1 MIINNYILGFFL
13 LTLGILSILEF
24 FKINLILHKKNKFLL
39 LITNLIF
46 IFYIAIFCGSFL
58 MFSDFF
64 HLKIIIFTILLTC
77 AASDM
82 GGFICGKIFK
92 GPKLTKISPNKTIT
106 GSLGSFVFSTGV
118 LLFLIN
124 YLTNT
129 IDLTIVIVGLMTS
142 LGAQLGDL
150 FFSYLKRKSN
160 LKDTGNFLPGHG
172 GILDRVDGILLGM
185 PIGFL
190 TLLLIY

>member
-1 MIINNYILGFFL
+1 MSKNLKKRIYTSIGLIFSLLLMIINNYILGFFL

-82 GGFICGKIFK
+82 GGFICGK
-92 GPKLTKISPNKTIT
+92 
-106 GSLGSFVFSTGV
+106 
-118 LLFLIN
+118 
-124 YLTNT
+124 
-129 IDLTIVIVGLMTS
+129 
-142 LGAQLGDL
+142 
-150 FFSYLKRKSN
+150 YLKDQN
-160 LKDTGNFLPGHG
+160 
-172 GILDRVDGILLGM
+172 
-185 PIGFL
+185 
-190 TLLLIY
+190 